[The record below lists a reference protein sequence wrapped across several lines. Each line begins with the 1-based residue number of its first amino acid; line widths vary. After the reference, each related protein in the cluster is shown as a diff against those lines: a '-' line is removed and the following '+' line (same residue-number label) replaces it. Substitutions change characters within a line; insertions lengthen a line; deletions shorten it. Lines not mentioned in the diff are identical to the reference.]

1 MFRYL
6 IATGLAIFMFAQL
19 YSQERGYSKYRYP
32 SVVPDLYSVDV
43 HNEYDELRSIK
54 VRARR
59 KKKISFAENYA
70 FAKKSM
76 FESGMIYMDWKEA
89 EDYLNEILQTII
101 PAEHQ
106 SKCEGLRVYL
116 TTETHYNAYV
126 MVQPEIYVTT
136 GLLAG
141 AENEAALAAIIGHEL
156 SHFLKDD
163 TQTDYFRKI
172 RRKDIKKQKNKHQDL
187 GGIDFYKAAAEGHKN
202 QQQEKSADS
211 LGIIMAHNAG
221 YDVSYAASNFLQM
234 IDIQKRQIES
244 SEYLQSMKDS
254 EKEKLLKKSKVLAD
268 HPETALRIKYLE
280 NYLENN
286 VSEKEE
292 LKEYIVGSENFKEL
306 QKLIRIEQLS
316 QMLMTNDFRG
326 CIETSFKQYLFYPN
340 DEVNFYYLHE
350 SLRRFLYLDDENAD
364 KPFLTENLEKYFG
377 IKFGILQDISF
388 LVRDS
393 ANIEKIAT
401 KELIDKKPFNTYEEA
416 MVYFTDFGEK
426 NDYKESYLT
435 AALYN
440 FENESRDMY
449 LAKYLAKDSVLYRSY
464 AKAMLTEQLNNQILT
479 EGRDVVVIPDVGF
492 YKETRFGM
500 IPNKFKSIERG
511 PTYVEAMNSLCEKE
525 FKTKEV
531 VDLSTIKQEN
541 FDEYVYLNSVLSM
554 TDGLGNEISK
564 NNLQESLCSGFEG
577 KVSTEQIK
585 FKEILSKLDSNKKDI
600 FILSPNMWYTFTNYK
615 IRSIERFRVYDL
627 NFKDRTLNGLWI
639 YAYMYPVLRGVSG
652 LFGRTFDYYA
662 VDYTSFHIENQINYY
677 DQIIINAN
685 LNKVFLQNTMYQMI
699 ETNRDMME
707 LRTKDLE
714 EAK

>member
-1 MFRYL
+1 ME
-6 IATGLAIFMFAQL
+6 G
-19 YSQERGYSKYRYP
+19 G
-32 SVVPDLYSVDV
+32 
-43 HNEYDELRSIK
+43 
-54 VRARR
+54 RR
-59 KKKISFAENYA
+59 F
-70 FAKKSM
+70 
-76 FESGMIYMDWKEA
+76 
-89 EDYLNEILQTII
+89 LNEILQTII

-286 VSEKEE
+286 VGEKEE

-350 SLRRFLYLDDENAD
+350 SLRRFL
-364 KPFLTENLEKYFG
+364 
-377 IKFGILQDISF
+377 
-388 LVRDS
+388 
-393 ANIEKIAT
+393 
-401 KELIDKKPFNTYEEA
+401 
-416 MVYFTDFGEK
+416 
-426 NDYKESYLT
+426 
-435 AALYN
+435 
-440 FENESRDMY
+440 
-449 LAKYLAKDSVLYRSY
+449 
-464 AKAMLTEQLNNQILT
+464 
-479 EGRDVVVIPDVGF
+479 
-492 YKETRFGM
+492 
-500 IPNKFKSIERG
+500 
-511 PTYVEAMNSLCEKE
+511 
-525 FKTKEV
+525 
-531 VDLSTIKQEN
+531 
-541 FDEYVYLNSVLSM
+541 
-554 TDGLGNEISK
+554 
-564 NNLQESLCSGFEG
+564 
-577 KVSTEQIK
+577 
-585 FKEILSKLDSNKKDI
+585 
-600 FILSPNMWYTFTNYK
+600 
-615 IRSIERFRVYDL
+615 
-627 NFKDRTLNGLWI
+627 
-639 YAYMYPVLRGVSG
+639 
-652 LFGRTFDYYA
+652 
-662 VDYTSFHIENQINYY
+662 
-677 DQIIINAN
+677 
-685 LNKVFLQNTMYQMI
+685 
-699 ETNRDMME
+699 
-707 LRTKDLE
+707 
-714 EAK
+714 